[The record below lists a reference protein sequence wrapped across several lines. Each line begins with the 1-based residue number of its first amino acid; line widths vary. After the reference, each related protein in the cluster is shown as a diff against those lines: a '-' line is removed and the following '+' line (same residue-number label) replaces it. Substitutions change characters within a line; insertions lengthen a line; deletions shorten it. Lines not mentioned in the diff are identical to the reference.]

1 MSYEV
6 LLSMEA
12 VEDVL
17 RITMASGSK
26 SEIVNASTQIQEA
39 LRSDPAAAGEHL
51 SEGLYFIDR
60 EPIRGFFTIDV
71 DEMLVEIVNVKQV

>member
-6 LLSMEA
+6 LLSMDA

-17 RITMASGSK
+17 RITMASSST

-60 EPIRGFFTIDV
+60 EPLRGFFTIDV

>member
-1 MSYEV
+1 MIYEV
-6 LLSMEA
+6 LLSLDA

-17 RITMASGSK
+17 RITMASGAK
-26 SEIVNASTQIQEA
+26 SDVIDASAKIQDA

-51 SEGLYFIDR
+51 SEGLYFLDR
-60 EPIRGFFTIDV
+60 EPLRAFYTIDA

>member
-6 LLSMEA
+6 LLSMDA

-51 SEGLYFIDR
+51 SEDLYFIDR
-60 EPIRGFFTIDV
+60 EPLRGFFTIDV

>member
-1 MSYEV
+1 MNYEV
-6 LLSMEA
+6 LLSLNA

-17 RITMASGSK
+17 RITIAIGAK
-26 SEIVNASTQIQEA
+26 PDVINASTKIQNA

-60 EPIRGFFTIDV
+60 EPLRAFYTIDT